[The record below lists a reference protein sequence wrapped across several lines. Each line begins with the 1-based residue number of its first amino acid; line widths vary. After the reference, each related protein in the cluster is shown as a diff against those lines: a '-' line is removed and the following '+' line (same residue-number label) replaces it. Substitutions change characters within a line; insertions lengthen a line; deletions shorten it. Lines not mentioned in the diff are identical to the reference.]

1 MRFPLAV
8 LTMLAALLCAVA
20 SARAQLPPEEELK
33 ALQVADGVEVSL
45 FASEPLITNPAAI
58 DVDTQGRVW
67 VAEIQ
72 WYRGRAKEPGAD
84 KIKVL
89 EDTDGDG
96 RADKVTVFAEGLFA
110 PMSVC
115 VAGDKVYVA
124 TSPDLWVY
132 EDKNGDL
139 KADGPPTKLLTGFGG
154 HNHDHG
160 AHSITLGPDHK
171 WWMAHG
177 DTGFDVTGKDGSHIA
192 FRYGAMLRGEL
203 DGTKLEKVAE
213 NFRNPY
219 EMCVSSFGEP
229 FCSDNDDDGNES
241 VRICWIMEGGNY
253 GWFGRPPFGRQELDL
268 KVPPGTP
275 FREGW
280 HFRAFQPGFVPGTL
294 VTGFGSPCGICFY
307 EGDAFPQFKNSPLHA
322 DAGPREV
329 RQYPHKLNGFGM
341 RATSK
346 LVLGSDKD
354 SYFRPDDVAVAPDGS
369 LLVSDWYDGGV
380 GGHGYNDPDRGRI
393 FLLKPKGK
401 QLARADKPGPY
412 ADVPSAIA
420 GLKSP
425 NLATQYLARE
435 KLLSSGQA
443 GANAVAAL
451 LADAEPN
458 VRARALWLL
467 DRMGGDARKHVVAQL
482 DNSDSTWR
490 ALAVRILRRHGGE
503 FVDAL
508 LARADD
514 ASPEVRREVLLSL
527 PKLPGPQALAALVK
541 AAQAYNGDDRYE
553 LEALN
558 IAAAGRKPELFA
570 ALTAGEVPLDRFAL
584 LSLLDGPAAF
594 ARLQADRAKHPND
607 EAVAEVVLTMS
618 ALLKTPEMS
627 QALAQIATSGTVAG
641 KLRRQAADR
650 LVAGLRAGDAAAP
663 SDPEFVARLK
673 ALLADPGLQPTLL
686 AGLAESGLTAL
697 GPEVLAIA
705 ASPAAELE
713 TRRQA
718 IRVYSQLLGPDA
730 SVGLRGLGKD
740 SSAELREAATDALVD
755 LQDPTTLREFLV
767 DEGRSGPERRR
778 WIRRLMSTG
787 GGPWVAFRLLEQ
799 NQLPAD
805 VRERVIAAAGE
816 HPDAAVRAL
825 YEQFIPEDKRPVRL
839 GAAIKPEEILALEG
853 DDRRGAE
860 IFEKSSAAQCKSCH
874 AVQNFGGRI
883 GPELTTIGK
892 KYERAALLE
901 TILEPSKAIAPE
913 YVPYLV
919 ETADGRVLMGFLVE
933 KTDDHL
939 VLKDAK
945 GANIRLEADEVA
957 SMQQQRTSLMPEL
970 VLRDI
975 TAQDAADLLAFLMTL
990 K

>member
-1 MRFPLAV
+1 MRSPLV
-8 LTMLAALLCAVA
+8 LLALLAPLLS
-20 SARAQLPPEEELK
+20 SAPAWAQLSPDEELK
-33 ALQVADGVEVSL
+33 ALQAADGVEVSL

-58 DVDTQGRVW
+58 DVDTRGRVW

-84 KIKVL
+84 KLKVL

-132 EDKNGDL
+132 EDKDGDL

-160 AHSITLGPDHK
+160 AHSIVLGPDHK

-177 DTGFDVTGKDGSHIA
+177 DTGFDVTGKDGSHIK

-253 GWFGRPPFGRQELDL
+253 GWFGRPPFPRQQLDL

-280 HFRAFQPGFVPGTL
+280 HFRAFQPGYVPGTV
-294 VTGFGSPCGICFY
+294 VTGFGSPCGICYY
-307 EGDAFPQFKNSPLHA
+307 EGDAFSQFKNSPLHA

-329 RQYPHKLNGFGM
+329 RQYPHKPNGFGF
-341 RATSK
+341 RGTSK
-346 LVLGSDKD
+346 VVLGSEQDA
-354 SYFRPDDVAVAPDGS
+354 YFRPDDVCVAPDGS

-401 QLARADKPGPY
+401 KLARADKPGPY

-425 NLATQYLARE
+425 NLATQYLARV
-435 KLLSSGQA
+435 KLLESGQA
-443 GANAVAAL
+443 GAEAVAKL
-451 LADAEPN
+451 LSDSEPN
-458 VRARALWLL
+458 LRARALWLL
-467 DRMGGDARKHVVAQL
+467 DRMGGDARKHVTAEL
-482 DNSDSTWR
+482 ENSDPTWR

-503 FVDAL
+503 YADAI
-508 LARADD
+508 LARAGD
-514 ASPEVRREVLLSL
+514 ASPEVRREVLLAI
-527 PKLPGPQALAALVK
+527 PKIPGPQALTALVK
-541 AAQAYNGDDRYE
+541 LAQAYEGSDRYE
-553 LEALN
+553 LEALY
-558 IAAAGRKPELFA
+558 IAAKGREAEVFA
-570 ALTAGEVPLDRFAL
+570 ALTAGDVGLDHYAL
-584 LSLLDGPAAF
+584 LALLDAPAAF
-594 ARLQADRAKHPND
+594 ARLQRDRAQHPND

-618 ALLKTPEMS
+618 AHLKTKEMN
-627 QALAQIATSGTVAG
+627 QALAEIATSGTVAG

-650 LVAGLRAGDAAAP
+650 LIAGLQGNDSSAAA
-663 SDPEFVARLK
+663 DPEFVARMRQLF
-673 ALLADPGLQPTLL
+673 ADPALQPTLL
-686 AGLAESGLTAL
+686 DGLAASGLTAL
-697 GPEVLAIA
+697 GPDVLAVA
-705 ASPAAELE
+705 ANSAADLE
-713 TRRQA
+713 IRRQA
-718 IRVYSQLLGPDA
+718 LRVYAQLLGTGA
-730 SVGLRGLGKD
+730 AEGLRGLASD
-740 SSAELREAATDALVD
+740 SAPEISELATDSLIE
-755 LQDPTTLREFLV
+755 LQDPTTLRQFLT
-767 DEGRSGPERRR
+767 DDGRTAPERRR
-778 WIRRLMSTG
+778 WIRRLMGTG
-787 GGPWVAFRLLEQ
+787 GGPWLAFRLLEQ
-799 NQLPAD
+799 KQLPDD
-805 VRERVIAAAGE
+805 VRERVIAAAAE

-839 GAAIKPEEILALEG
+839 GAAIKPEEILALKG

-919 ETADGRVLMGFLVE
+919 ETTDGRVLLGFLAE
-933 KTDDHL
+933 KTDQHV

-945 GANIRLEADEVA
+945 GDTVRLAAGDVE
-957 SMQQQRTSLMPEL
+957 SMQPQRTSLMPEL

>member
-1 MRFPLAV
+1 MRFS
-8 LTMLAALLCAVA
+8 LAAPALLIAQLLA
-20 SARAQLPPEEELK
+20 ATSALAQLPPDDELK
-33 ALQVADGVEVSL
+33 ALQAADGVDVSL

-58 DVDTQGRVW
+58 DIDSQGRVW

-139 KADGPPTKLLTGFGG
+139 KADGPPKKLLTGFGG

-160 AHSITLGPDHK
+160 AHSIILGPDHK

-177 DTGFDVTGKDGSHIA
+177 DQGFDVTGTDGSHIK
-192 FRYGAMLRGEL
+192 FPHGAMLRGEL
-203 DGTKLEKVAE
+203 DGSKLEKVAE

-219 EMCVSSFGEP
+219 EISVSSFGEP

-280 HFRAFQPGFVPGTL
+280 HFRAFQPGYVPGTL
-294 VTGFGSPCGICFY
+294 VTGFGSPCGMCFY
-307 EGDAFPQFKNSPLHA
+307 EGDAFPQFKNTPLHA

-329 RQYPHKLNGFGM
+329 RQYPHKLNGFGL
-341 RATSK
+341 RASSNV
-346 LVLGSDKD
+346 VLGSEKD

-369 LLVSDWYDGGV
+369 LLVADWYDGGV

-393 FLLKPKGK
+393 FRLTPKGK
-401 QLARADKPGPY
+401 KLARTDKPGPY
-412 ADVPSAIA
+412 ADIPSAIA
-420 GLKSP
+420 GLRSP

-435 KLLSSGQA
+435 KLLASGQS
-443 GANAVAAL
+443 GADAVSAL

-467 DRMGGDARKHVVAQL
+467 DRMGGAARQHVVAEL
-482 DNSDSTWR
+482 KNSDSTWR

-503 FVDAL
+503 FAEVI
-508 LARADD
+508 LARAADD
-514 ASPEVRREVLLSL
+514 SPEVRREVLLAI
-527 PKLPGPQALAALVK
+527 PKIPGPQSLAALVK
-541 AAQAYNGDDRYE
+541 LAEAYTGDDRYE

-558 IAAAGRKPELFA
+558 IAAAGRKPELYA
-570 ALTAGEVPLDRFAL
+570 ALTAGKAPLDRFAL
-584 LSLLDGPAAF
+584 LGLLDAPAAF
-594 ARLQADRAKHPND
+594 ARLQADRAQHPND

-618 ALLKTPEMS
+618 ALLKSKEMNE
-627 QALAQIATSGTVAG
+627 ALAEIATSGTVAG

-650 LVAGLRAGDAAAP
+650 LVAGMQKDNGGGS
-663 SDPEFVARLK
+663 SDPVFIARLK
-673 ALLADPGLQPTLL
+673 TLLADPALQPTLL
-686 AGLAESGLTAL
+686 DGLASSGLTAL
-697 GPEVLAIA
+697 GPDLLAIA
-705 ASPAAELE
+705 ANQTATADM
-713 TRRQA
+713 RRQA
-718 IRVYSQLLGPDA
+718 IRVYTQLLGA
-730 SVGLRGLGKD
+730 SASDGLRALSKD
-740 SSAELREAATDALVD
+740 PAPEVSELATDSLIE
-755 LQDPTTLREFLV
+755 LQDPATLREFLT
-767 DEGRSGPERRR
+767 DDGRSGNERRR
-778 WIRRLMSTG
+778 WIRRLMATG
-787 GGPWVAFRLLEQ
+787 GGPWLAFRLLEQ
-799 NQLPAD
+799 NQLPED
-805 VRERVIAAAGE
+805 VKERVIAAATE

-825 YEQFIPEDKRPVRL
+825 YEQFIPADKRPVRL
-839 GAAIKPEEILALEG
+839 GAAIKPEEILALKG

-860 IFEKSSAAQCKSCH
+860 IFEKSSAAQCRSCH
-874 AVQNFGGRI
+874 AVQNFGGRV

-933 KTDDHL
+933 KTDDHI
-939 VLKDAK
+939 VLKNAQ
-945 GANIRLEADEVA
+945 GGQVRLNSNEIE